1 MAKDKASKKPN
12 SNEQKT
18 PGLFAQFGEA
28 VRFLR
33 ENNPRSV
40 PIAIISGIAIAV
52 AMGIVGAF
60 ITGLNFLPF
69 VIWLVLAIAAGY
81 LSCLLILSRQANSTV
96 FTRYANEPGRTSLA
110 VGTLTRRRYKGAQQ
124 PVAINPRTM
133 DMVFRVVGPA
143 GVVLM
148 GEGTKAGATALLE
161 DERRKVQRVAQG
173 VTVHTFYSSDTGDG
187 VPLKRLQKDISKLK
201 KTLRRDEIFA
211 VQNRLAAL
219 DSRGG
224 MPIPKG
230 IDPNKMRPSRKI
242 R

>member
-1 MAKDKASKKPN
+1 MAKDNSKKN
-12 SNEQKT
+12 AKDKDKA
-18 PGLFAQFGEA
+18 PGLFAQFSEG
-28 VRFLR
+28 VKFLR
-33 ENNPRSV
+33 ENNPKAV
-40 PIAIISGIAIAV
+40 PIAIGSGVLIAV
-52 AMGIVGAF
+52 VMGFIGA
-60 ITGLNFLPF
+60 ILTGLDFLPF
-69 VIWLVLAIAAGY
+69 VIWIVLAIVAGY
-81 LSCLLILSRQANSTV
+81 LSALLILSRQANSTV
-96 FTRYANEPGRTSLA
+96 FSRYANEPGRTSLA
-110 VGTLTRRRYKGAQQ
+110 VGTLTRRRYKGSQQ

-173 VTVHTFYSSDTGDG
+173 VTVHTFYSSDSGDG

>member
-1 MAKDKASKKPN
+1 MAKDKAKSKDKD
-12 SNEQKT
+12 QKA
-18 PGLFAQFGEA
+18 PGLFAQFTEG
-28 VRFLR
+28 VKFLR
-33 ENNPRSV
+33 ENNPKAV
-40 PIAIISGIAIAV
+40 PIAILSGVAV
-52 AMGIVGAF
+52 AVVFVLIGA
-60 ITGLNFLPF
+60 ILTGMNFLPF
-69 VIWLVLAIAAGY
+69 VIWIVLAIVAGY
-81 LSCLLILSRQANSTV
+81 LSALLILSRQANSTV

-124 PVAINPRTM
+124 PVAVNPKSM

-148 GEGTKAGATALLE
+148 AEGSKNGATALLE

-173 VTVHTFYSSDTGDG
+173 VTVHTFYCSDNGDG
-187 VPLKRLQKDISKLK
+187 VPLKRLQKDVSKLK
-201 KTLRRDEIFA
+201 KTLRKDEIFA